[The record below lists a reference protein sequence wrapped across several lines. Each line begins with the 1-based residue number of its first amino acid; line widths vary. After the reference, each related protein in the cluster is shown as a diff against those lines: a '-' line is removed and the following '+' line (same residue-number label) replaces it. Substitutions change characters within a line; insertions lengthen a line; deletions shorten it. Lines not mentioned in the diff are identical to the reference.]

1 MYGDTGPCNGPFLP
15 PHPSR
20 SQRRLPG
27 FSIQCLPKTAS
38 TELLSD
44 RGVWIN
50 NSNWHHLLR
59 IELFHQVVQ
68 YEKVR
73 DNSFLNTIRSPRL
86 VSVNPTVCPRDWLV
100 TIQSHGVNDIIFC
113 RDLLCHTAPSIEP
126 RSGCHPSTWIFA
138 TPRKEWSQGCTC
150 HGMYRSTL
158 DAHNQVLWGST
169 RVAELLCLSSLMC
182 ETHGLD

>member
-15 PHPSR
+15 PTLPEAKGVYQGFQYNAFLKRHLPSCCGIA
-20 SQRRLPG
+20 G
-27 FSIQCLPKTAS
+27 F
-38 TELLSD
+38 ELIIVTDTTYS
-44 RGVWIN
+44 
-50 NSNWHHLLR
+50 
-59 IELFHQVVQ
+59 ELNYFHQVVQ

-73 DNSFLNTIRSPRL
+73 DNSFLDTTRSPRL
-86 VSVNPTVCPRDWLV
+86 VSVNPTVCCRNWLV

-158 DAHNQVLWGST
+158 DAHNQVL
-169 RVAELLCLSSLMC
+169 
-182 ETHGLD
+182 